1 MGLLCSTGMDGGS
14 GGERGS
20 FWRPMLM
27 DHGNGSSQQ
36 EEERKH
42 AATAPRGQSFLHVD
56 ISNPKCG
63 VSCVSF
69 LGPPV
74 MSHVLVD

>member
-1 MGLLCSTGMDGGS
+1 
-14 GGERGS
+14 
-20 FWRPMLM
+20 M